1 MFSDFEPDRK
11 RPRWRNHKVGNR
23 YRLNHHSEL
32 WWTKWDRPAHGF
44 RRVDD
49 LPEGILDPYGPAT
62 HLHGGWENVVFPE
75 EDVDVFDTTLPLFEK
90 SLVDPESPALNED
103 GEFPEFD
110 ENVQY
115 LVEYATGPTP
125 DELVASDL
133 EGFSL

>member
-1 MFSDFEPDRK
+1 M
-11 RPRWRNHKVGNR
+11 
-23 YRLNHHSEL
+23 
-32 WWTKWDRPAHGF
+32 
-44 RRVDD
+44 
-49 LPEGILDPYGPAT
+49 DPYGPAT